1 MSDEM
6 FKKPEAR
13 WEPGTLDNTRRN
25 IGAID
30 KEEALRMQKIL
41 GGQVYSEK
49 STPIDYSALPQKH
62 RTYAHR
68 SSGRSSSDVASMSHS
83 SPEPRRSSPDK
94 GSSSP
99 KKEKRSDSGSD
110 GLPVLSPKVRN
121 QMDRLMMGHD
131 YKIKTDLGLFN
142 FMRYLVKGNQEKVNK
157 LFVEFEVKNQ
167 IVHLQSFTT
176 SIKTLIQISPDSYK
190 KKILSADEPKF
201 RLLKT
206 VGNWTLQEVKYHST
220 VLMEH
225 PENTG
230 IADMTNYIKAVY
242 KQCLTIYYMGESN
255 IANYI
260 KDVHADLC
268 KYPKANTDKI
278 TTISKQA
285 VTEWLN
291 VYTGV
296 IKMNYPILMR
306 MTSSV
311 FEEFPFF
318 FTSQASTILPFVGL
332 SKFDIQL
339 PEKKNKKQ
347 KNAVA
352 AGEATPEGEKL
363 EKTEEDL
370 QKEKEAEEKKKAEE
384 ALNPGAK
391 TPVVDAGI
399 RLLEKLFP
407 DAGFSRLDKCPDMYP
422 YFEPIYDFEDGYNVL
437 SCSNPMQVT
446 VVLLTILQDMFQGMR
461 NVEFTI
467 QSDPTNTKQ
476 KDNLVTALNEWS
488 IYKENLFEKQYIDQ
502 ILHFVNQQYTQSD
515 FRTSQLGKKIMTD
528 VLWQTKFNFLP
539 HFEFEQLLLEKPA
552 NDNRYMPLYFRTD
565 FLRKTFTELS
575 RKIDV
580 AAKTKDKVEGID
592 NPWKKYVFDIP
603 NPVSKRLDVLLGAKK
618 SADTTQATNAN
629 LIKYAM
635 CIMAVLDWWVNN
647 KESPA
652 YTACSSSHLYRVSP
666 QDGAPVFSVP
676 LRNDQNKLFAAGVKK
691 AAASRANGEG
701 SAKGE

>member
-6 FKKPEAR
+6 LKKPEAR

-30 KEEALRMQKIL
+30 KDEALRMQKIL
-41 GGQVYSEK
+41 GGQVYTEK
-49 STPIDYSALPQKH
+49 SAPIDYSALPQKH

-83 SPEPRRSSPDK
+83 YSE
-94 GSSSP
+94 P
-99 KKEKRSDSGSD
+99 KKSSQDNSQSSRKGKRPESSSD
-110 GLPVLSPKVRN
+110 GLPVISPKVRN
-121 QMDRLMMGHD
+121 QMDRLMMGRD
-131 YKIKTDLGLFN
+131 YKIKTDFGLFN
-142 FMRYLVKGNQEKVNK
+142 FMRYIVKGNQEKVNRF
-157 LFVEFEVKNQ
+157 FVEFEVKNQ
-167 IVHLQSFTT
+167 ITHLQTFTT

-190 KKILSADEPKF
+190 KKILSGDEPKF
-201 RLLKT
+201 RLLRT

-230 IADMTNYIKAVY
+230 IGDMTNYIKAVY

-260 KDVHADLC
+260 KDVHQDLC

-291 VYTGV
+291 VYTNV
-296 IKMNYPILMR
+296 IKMDYPILMR
-306 MTSSV
+306 MISSV

-318 FTSQASTILPFVGL
+318 FTSQASAILPFVGL
-332 SKFDIQL
+332 SKFDIQM
-339 PEKKNKKQ
+339 PEKKNKKM

-352 AGEATPEGEKL
+352 AGEATPEEEKL

-384 ALNPGAK
+384 ALKPGAK
-391 TPVVDAGI
+391 NQVVDAGI
-399 RLLEKLFP
+399 KLLEKLFP

-461 NVEFTI
+461 NVEFSI
-467 QSDPTNTKQ
+467 QPEPSSKS
-476 KDNLVTALNEWS
+476 KDNLLTALNEWS
-488 IYKENLFEKQYIDQ
+488 VYKENLFEKQYIDQ
-502 ILHFVNQQYTQSD
+502 MLHFVNQQYTQSD
-515 FRTSQLGKKIMTD
+515 FRSSQLGKKIMTD
-528 VLWQTKFNFLP
+528 ILWQTKYNFLP
-539 HFEFEQLLLEKPA
+539 HFEFEQLLLEKPS
-552 NDNRYMPLYFRTD
+552 NDSRYISLCFRTD

-575 RKIDV
+575 RKIDA

-592 NPWKKYVFDIP
+592 NPWEKYIFDIP

-618 SADTTQATNAN
+618 SAETTQATNAN

-635 CIMAVLDWWVNN
+635 CVMSVLDWWVNN

-676 LRNDQNKLFAAGVKK
+676 LRKDQNKLFAAGVKN
-691 AAASRANGEG
+691 AAAAKAKSEN